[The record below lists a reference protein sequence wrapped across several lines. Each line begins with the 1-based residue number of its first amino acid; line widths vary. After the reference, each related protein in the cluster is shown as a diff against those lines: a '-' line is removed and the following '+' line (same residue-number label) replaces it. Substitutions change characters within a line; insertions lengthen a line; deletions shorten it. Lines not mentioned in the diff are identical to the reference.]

1 MDKTLEFIIAI
12 TFGLAIELFFRTI
25 RYYSEKNIGGPTPKY
40 IPYNNYISVSEYV
53 SGGQKRWLSY
63 FIFRNLPPLI
73 IFIFSTALYQKYF
86 FGSSIHLLLILTAIT
101 SLLSRDLYRIIKSD
115 VLIQEKI
122 VHILNCSSVIGI
134 AIAISSISMV
144 FPLGFLAPSL
154 PGIVDN
160 LWSALLVVILVV
172 LYVDATNQQT
182 RVDENKKTVILKNY
196 VVKSYNSINLKYGP
210 TIQSAS
216 LKDKSSKSLIYAVLI
231 HENMNRPEI
240 VRKLENFI
248 VKIFGLRLSVGI
260 AQVKSKIP
268 LSNEQSIMI
277 GSRMFKNTDAI
288 VSETFN
294 SYEEKYL
301 PIKDI
306 IKIYNPSTKYI
317 DSVIQI
323 LSILRLYF
331 PDLYSLK

>member
-1 MDKTLEFIIAI
+1 MDKILEFIIAI
-12 TFGLAIELFFRTI
+12 TVGLIIEFFFRTI
-25 RYYSEKNIGGPTPKY
+25 RHYSEKNIGGPTPKY

-73 IFIFSTALYQKYF
+73 IFIFSAALYQKYF
-86 FGSSIHLLLILTAIT
+86 FGSNIHLLLILTAIT
-101 SLLSRDLYRIIKSD
+101 SLLPRDLYQITKSD

-122 VHILNCSSVIGI
+122 VYILNCCTVIGI
-134 AIAISSISMV
+134 AIAISSISMI
-144 FPLGFLAPSL
+144 FSLGFLAPSL

-160 LWSALLVVILVV
+160 LWSALLVAILVV

-182 RVDENKKTVILKNY
+182 MVNENSKTIILKNY
-196 VVKSYNSINLKYGP
+196 VIGSYNSINLKYGP

-216 LKDKSSKSLIYAVLI
+216 LKDKSSKPLIYAVLI
-231 HENMNRPEI
+231 YENMNRPEL

-248 VKIFGLRLSVGI
+248 VKIFRIRLSVGI
-260 AQVKSKIP
+260 AQVKSKTP
-268 LSNEQSIMI
+268 LSNEQSIRI
-277 GSRMFKNTDAI
+277 GSRILKNTDAI
-288 VSETFN
+288 VREALN
-294 SYEEKYL
+294 SNEEKYL

-323 LSILRLYF
+323 LSIMRLYF
-331 PDLYSLK
+331 PNLYSLR